1 MERLNENLRTL
12 CPKGRDLHQPRPVPV
27 KILCYVLL
35 FLEFRKHEN
44 ELVDIIVQDLKSGR
58 FEMLLLFLVCEKNS
72 KLVLQDPNILFMM
85 KDLRTNAGI
94 RDLCHIFRKL
104 DLESPGNLVKFE
116 GEGKISMGTIRE
128 RVATRRGR
136 YKILN
141 ALKEKYLERVNMVD
155 DDEEEEEEYINL
167 LLIFFCFMLLVYGFL
182 RIML

>member
-1 MERLNENLRTL
+1 MIDT
-12 CPKGRDLHQPRPVPV
+12 
-27 KILCYVLL
+27 
-35 FLEFRKHEN
+35 
-44 ELVDIIVQDLKSGR
+44 IVED
-58 FEMLLLFLVCEKNS
+58 FETTSFPALLLFLVTEKN
-72 KLVLQDPNILFMM
+72 LELLLRDPNIIFMVA
-85 KDLRTNAGI
+85 DLHTNAGI
-94 RDLCHIFRKL
+94 RNLCYTFRKL

-116 GEGKISMGTIRE
+116 GEGKISMRTIRE

-141 ALKEKYLERVNMVD
+141 ALKDRVNMVD

>member
-1 MERLNENLRTL
+1 MKTSEL
-12 CPKGRDLHQPRPVPV
+12 CVLKVGIMHQV

-35 FLEFRKHEN
+35 FLEFGKHEN

-58 FEMLLLFLVCEKNS
+58 FEILLLFLVCEKNS

-104 DLESPGNLVKFE
+104 NLESPGNLVKYE
-116 GEGKISMGTIRE
+116 GEGKISIGTIRE
-128 RVATRRGR
+128 RIATRQGR

-141 ALKEKYLERVNMVD
+141 VLKEKYLERVNMVD

>member
-1 MERLNENLRTL
+1 MKTSEL
-12 CPKGRDLHQPRPVPV
+12 CVLKVGIMHQV

-35 FLEFRKHEN
+35 FLEFGKHEN

-58 FEMLLLFLVCEKNS
+58 FEILLLFLVCEKNS

-104 DLESPGNLVKFE
+104 NLESPGNLVKFE
-116 GEGKISMGTIRE
+116 GEGKISMRTIRE

-155 DDEEEEEEYINL
+155 DDEEEEVEYINL

-182 RIML
+182 KIML